1 MRLIQLTPGAGAMYC
16 GNCLRDN
23 ALVAAW
29 RRLGHEALMVP
40 LYLPITLDEPDQSAG
55 TPIFFGGISVYLRQK
70 SALFRNAPAWMH
82 DLLASPRLLKWAGG
96 RAAKTRPTDLGELT
110 ESMLRGE
117 EGHQAADLEQLLGWL
132 RRQPRPDVICLSNAL
147 LVGLARRLRTELH
160 APVACMLQGEDW
172 FLDALPEPYRNR
184 CWRIVAERAAE
195 LDQLIAPSRYF
206 AALMRRRLGLPETAI
221 AVVPNGIQLES
232 YDAPPGPPPNPPV
245 LGFFA
250 RMCREKGLHL
260 LVAAYNRIR
269 RRGRFPTLR
278 LRVGGSCG
286 PADQPLVEELK
297 KQLAAEGLLES
308 VEFHPNLDHAG
319 KVAFLRSLS
328 VFSVPA
334 GYGEAFGLYVIEA
347 LAAGVPVVQPRSGAF
362 PELVESTG
370 GGLLCAP
377 EDPEALAEGI
387 EQVLA
392 EPDQG
397 RARGAAGRQAVL
409 TGFSS
414 DAMARGM
421 LRALPCGAQAT
432 VSKPPIVK

>member
-1 MRLIQLTPGAGAMYC
+1 MRLLQLTPGAGAMYC

-29 RRLGHEALMVP
+29 RKLGHDALMVP
-40 LYLPITLDEPDQSAG
+40 LYLPITLDEPDQSEG

-70 SALFRNAPAWMH
+70 SAFFRNAPAWMH

-96 RAAKTRPTDLGELT
+96 RAAKTRPAELGELT

-132 RRQPRPDVICLSNAL
+132 RSQPRPDVVCLSNAL
-147 LVGLARRLRTELH
+147 LVGLGRRLRSGLG

-172 FLDALPEPYRNR
+172 FLDALPEPYRER

-195 LDQLIAPSRYF
+195 LDQLIAPSGYF
-206 AALMRRRLGLPETAI
+206 ATLMGRRLGLSEKAI
-221 AVVPNGIQLES
+221 AVVPNGIQLEA
-232 YDAPPGPPPNPPV
+232 YEAAPGPPPHPPV

-250 RMCREKGLHL
+250 RMCREKGLDR
-260 LVAAYNRIR
+260 LVAAYIRIR

-278 LRVGGSCG
+278 LRIGGSCG
-286 PADQPLVEELK
+286 PADEPVVAEVRG
-297 KQLAAEGLLES
+297 QLAAEGLLES
-308 VEFHPNLDHAG
+308 VEFHPNVNHAA

-334 GYGEAFGLYVIEA
+334 VYGEAFGLYVIEA
-347 LAAGVPVVQPRSGAF
+347 LAAGVPVVQPRCGAF

-370 GGLLCAP
+370 GGLLC
-377 EDPEALAEGI
+377 DPGDVDALADGI
-387 EQVLA
+387 EHVLGEA
-392 EPDQG
+392 DQG
-397 RARGAAGRQAVL
+397 RGRGTAGRQAVF
-409 TGFSS
+409 THFSAE
-414 DAMARGM
+414 AMAQGM
-421 LRALPCGAQAT
+421 LQALTPGLSHTGPA
-432 VSKPPIVK
+432 PRG

>member
-1 MRLIQLTPGAGAMYC
+1 MRLLQLTPGAGAMYC

-29 RRLGHEALMVP
+29 RRLGHQALMVP

-96 RAAKTRPTDLGELT
+96 RAAKTRPADVGELT

-117 EGHQAADLEQLLGWL
+117 EGRQAADLEQLLHWL

-147 LVGLARRLRTELH
+147 LVGLARRLRTELQ
-160 APVACMLQGEDW
+160 APVACMLQGEDG
-172 FLDALPEPYRNR
+172 FLDALPEPYRER
-184 CWRIVAERAAE
+184 CWRMVAERAAE
-195 LDQLIAPSRYF
+195 LDRLIAPSRYF
-206 AALMRRRLGLPETAI
+206 AALMSRRLGLPETAI

-232 YDAPPGPPPNPPV
+232 YDAPQGPPPQPPV

-250 RMCREKGLHL
+250 RMCREKGLDL

-286 PADQPLVEELK
+286 PADQPLVENLK

-308 VEFHPNLDHAG
+308 VEFYPNVNHAA

-334 GYGEAFGLYVIEA
+334 RYGEAFGLYVIEA

-362 PELVESTG
+362 PELVENTG

-377 EDPEALAEGI
+377 EAPEALAEGI

-397 RARGAAGRQAVL
+397 RARGAAGRQAVMA
-409 TGFSS
+409 GFSS

-421 LRALPCGAQAT
+421 LRALPRGAQAT
-432 VSKPPIVK
+432 LSKPPIVK